1 MADHFDL
8 VQLELEDA
16 AAAHAEAVAV
26 RMDRNQ
32 GGDVRIQVDF
42 EEIDVLDIVLEVVE
56 LNFLDQRGGL
66 VRAVDQSHHLD
77 VVPGED
83 LPGVRVDHDRLRFL
97 ALAVNDRRDHSAF
110 AGASGSALPEFFTI
124 LHRNFIVDFAHG
136 TPFLIL
142 W

>member
-1 MADHFDL
+1 
-8 VQLELEDA
+8 
-16 AAAHAEAVAV
+16 
-26 RMDRNQ
+26 MDRNQ

-77 VVPGED
+77 VVSGED

-97 ALAVNDRRDHSAF
+97 ALAVRERR
-110 AGASGSALPEFFTI
+110 E
-124 LHRNFIVDFAHG
+124 AHFPNSLRSC
-136 TPFLIL
+136 TAISLLTLLMEPLS
-142 W
+142 